1 MAKPQKRKIKLGEL
15 YFNLCK
21 TLNDSFCGRSSY
33 MFNTFSVYFLIAAAI
48 TLPITTGQ
56 AYFQDGWHIAI
67 ESIFFLLL
75 IGFLS
80 CVLLFY
86 KKSAWHWCVAA
97 ILLVH
102 YVSLAD
108 VIINNSSEFG
118 VLYLGFVGVF
128 FISYASWK
136 SAKDVNRKGGLIDT
150 VILAIGIACCAVGWI
165 LLQEQAQYGKIFII
179 VGVALVYIYAIA
191 RSLFWLVYTQER
203 IKLSLIKTMLYVVF
217 YLVLIIGLPFFLL
230 WAGVEESILQN
241 VIIPIYASIL
251 GGALALAGVAWTIQF
266 TKNERLEQDK
276 KRDEERKEEER
287 KKFVPYVK
295 LCSSEKA
302 KSCVD
307 AYFYKGID
315 LGQDSAKLKDRTFY
329 LVSIKNF
336 TIKNISETN
345 IIMCGAM
352 INKIYYP
359 FDSNLILESGESC
372 SVCTTKNVCVNLA
385 EEISEIFL
393 VVQDILQNFY
403 CLNCRIESNGNVTMP
418 YLTTR
423 IHDEEYTGF
432 RIDYQINSIEL
443 PALLTKEPTNE

>member
-1 MAKPQKRKIKLGEL
+1 MTSPKKNKIQFGKL

-21 TLNDSFCGRSSY
+21 AMNESLRGNSSY
-33 MFNTFSVYFLIAAAI
+33 PFNAFAIYFFIAVVIALPVTMGEVYFQSA
-48 TLPITTGQ
+48 
-56 AYFQDGWHIAI
+56 WHIAAEI
-67 ESIFFLLL
+67 VYFSFFVV
-75 IGFLS
+75 FLS
-80 CVLLFY
+80 CTIFFY
-86 KKSAWHWCVAA
+86 KKSKWHWCTAV
-97 ILLVH
+97 ILLLH

-108 VIINNSSEFG
+108 IIAGNREFG
-118 VLYLGFVGVF
+118 LLYLGLATVF

-150 VILAIGIACCAVGWI
+150 LILAIGIACCI
-165 LLQEQAQYGKIFII
+165 LGAILMRGQNEFGKIFVII
-179 VGVALVYIYAIA
+179 GVSFIYIYAIA
-191 RSLFWLVYTQER
+191 RALFWLIYTQEK
-203 IKLSLIKTMLYVVF
+203 IKLNLIKTMLYVCF
-217 YLVLIIGLPFFLL
+217 YLALIVGLPFFLL
-230 WAGVEESILQN
+230 WAGVEKNILCN
-241 VIIPIYASIL
+241 VIIPVYASVI

-266 TKNERLEQDK
+266 TKNERMEHDK
-276 KRDEERKEEER
+276 KRDEERRVEER

-295 LCSSEKA
+295 LCLSGKA
-302 KSCVD
+302 ESCVD
-307 AYFYKGID
+307 ACFYKGID
-315 LGQDSAKLKDRTFY
+315 LEQDSAKLKDRTFY
-329 LVSIKNF
+329 SISIKNF

-345 IIMCGAM
+345 IIMCGVM
-352 INKIYYP
+352 IDKIYYQ

-403 CLNCRIESNGNVTMP
+403 CLNCRIKSKVNVAMP

-432 RIDYQINSIEL
+432 RMDYQINSIEL